1 MSMKKRN
8 KRGIITERKIRITR
22 GRLQNII
29 EEALDSWPLV
39 GDDEGPMLDHLDDL
53 EYSRKVGEGG
63 KAKMARGQLFNTAKR
78 AQSLHALLQDED
90 ELPMWVNAKI
100 ASTTDRLRSVYDYV
114 IYRLWQIKNE
124 Q

>member
-63 KAKMARGQLFNTAKR
+63 KAKMA
-78 AQSLHALLQDED
+78 
-90 ELPMWVNAKI
+90 
-100 ASTTDRLRSVYDYV
+100 
-114 IYRLWQIKNE
+114 
-124 Q
+124 